1 LSAGRPLLAFRPVAA
16 IHRLPPHSQ
25 ACPLSLRDVLRAL
38 PGRWPLPIFR
48 APLPALARAA
58 LLAARQARSAVGL
71 APGPGQH
78 PERWFDA
85 VARAADELAPRLPV
99 FLSGEVAVGRGEGAL
114 ERARRLSHRL
124 VEAGLTHLAVDVSLV
139 PAADRARAAAEVA
152 APAVEREVAVECLG
166 PDGGA
171 GPDPEEAAAFR
182 DELQGWGLA
191 PDAIGVR
198 CLAPEGV
205 EETRAQA
212 RRLGEAAAALGETR
226 LVRRGPAT
234 GLLFRISRAAGL
246 TAVDDGGRM
255 LQAGL
260 SALPPEE
267 RADVARRLEE
277 GVLPGIPDEAAARLE
292 GLAFAE
298 AEAVLEALGSE
309 GTGEAV
315 EAGLS

>member
-1 LSAGRPLLAFRPVAA
+1 MSAGRPLLAFRPVAA
-16 IHRLPPHSQ
+16 VHRLPPHSQ

-38 PGRWPLPIFR
+38 PERRPLPIFR

-71 APGPGQH
+71 SPGPGQH

-85 VARAADELAPRLPV
+85 VARAADELAPRLPL
-99 FLSGEVAVGRGEGAL
+99 FLSGEVAVGGGPGAL

-166 PDGGA
+166 PG
-171 GPDPEEAAAFR
+171 GPDADEAAAFLE
-182 DELQGWGLA
+182 ELHGWGLA

-198 CLAPEGV
+198 CPAPEGL

-234 GLLFRISRAAGL
+234 SLVLRISRAAGL
-246 TAVDDGGRM
+246 TAVEDGGR
-255 LQAGL
+255 LLEAGL
-260 SALPPEE
+260 AALPPGE
-267 RADVARRLEE
+267 RAELARRLEE
-277 GVLPGIPDEAAARLE
+277 GLVPGVSDEAGARLE

-298 AEAVLEALGSE
+298 AGAVLEALGSE
-309 GTGEAV
+309 GTGAAV

>member
-16 IHRLPPHSQ
+16 VHRLPRHSQ

-38 PGRWPLPIFR
+38 PERRPLPIFR
-48 APLPALARAA
+48 VPLPALARAV

-71 APGPGQH
+71 APAPGQP
-78 PERWFDA
+78 PEPWFDA
-85 VARAADELAPRLPV
+85 VARAADELAPRLPL

-114 ERARRLSHRL
+114 ERARGLAHRL

-139 PAADRARAAAEVA
+139 AAADRARAAAEVTA
-152 APAVEREVAVECLG
+152 SAVEREVAVECRCPQG
-166 PDGGA
+166 DG
-171 GPDPEEAAAFR
+171 GPDPEEAAAFL
-182 DELQGWGLA
+182 DELHGWGLS

-198 CLAPEGV
+198 CPAPEGV

-212 RRLGEAAAALGETR
+212 KRLAAVAAALGRTR

-234 GLLFRISRAAGL
+234 SLLLRICGPAGV
-246 TAVDDGGRM
+246 TAVDDGGRVM
-255 LQAGL
+255 EAGL
-260 SALPPEE
+260 SALTPRE
-267 RADVARRLEE
+267 REDLARRIEE
-277 GVLPGIPDEAAARLE
+277 GRPTGIPEAAAARLE

-298 AEAVLEALGSE
+298 AGAVLEALGAQ
-309 GTGEAV
+309 GTGEVV